1 MREHF
6 ILQLS
11 RTARAGSSGYAVTVM
26 LLLSG
31 WLMIIVG
38 SAQAAST
45 EQETLQRLSQLRSL
59 PADATPEQ
67 LRQHNEAMDE
77 AWQFYHAHHDEAMP
91 VLRRELAAELK
102 RPKPS
107 QLLLLDVGSFLYLDG
122 GVEDRKRAL
131 QALLAIDTQAPIV
144 QANFDQLFRLTQGLA
159 TSGDPALLPFIDRT
173 FLPTERGVF
182 MADQSLT
189 LNPTLMC
196 AFLYG
201 VYGLEGERR
210 LQPKL
215 KDPELIERVLE
226 VLKWIGSPD
235 SVAAVQAATPR
246 QPDYDFFARE
256 LTFMMVNG
264 GLQGREAMLHLDRSR
279 LDAQSQQHYDKVKPA
294 IEAQGYAQL
303 RKKFDQFTGEKKL
316 DDDQLKQRLAAM
328 YENFGRDSRLNPQAL
343 LDSGLSKDYLIGQ
356 LTRIRT
362 RMFTQVANQTLSDIE
377 LTNAML
383 NTLRYRD
390 R

>member
-1 MREHF
+1 MKERS
-6 ILQLS
+6 ILQRLGIT
-11 RTARAGSSGYAVTVM
+11 TA
-26 LLLSG
+26 LLLAAAVLILSTHH
-31 WLMIIVG
+31 
-38 SAQAAST
+38 SQAAST
-45 EQETLQRLSQLRSL
+45 EQEIVKRLGQLRAL

-67 LRQHNEAMDE
+67 LRKHNEDMDD

-107 QLLLLDVGSFLYLDG
+107 PLLLLDVGSFLYLDG
-122 GVEDRKRAL
+122 DASDRKRSQ
-131 QALLAIDTQAPIV
+131 QALLAIDTDAPTI
-144 QANFDQLFRLTQGLA
+144 QANFDQLFRLTHGLA
-159 TSGDPALLPFIDRT
+159 TGGDPALLPFIDRV

-182 MADQSLT
+182 MSEQSFT

-201 VYGLEGERR
+201 VYGLEGERT

-215 KDPELIERVLE
+215 KDPERVERVLE
-226 VLKWIGSPD
+226 VLKWVGSPD
-235 SVAAVQAATPR
+235 SVSPVKQATPAK
-246 QPDYDFFARE
+246 PDYDFFARE

-264 GLQGREAMLHLDRSR
+264 GPAGREAMLNLDRAQ

-294 IEAQGYAQL
+294 IEAQNYAQL
-303 RKKFDQFTGEKKL
+303 RKKFDQFEGEKNVS
-316 DDDQLKQRLAAM
+316 DDKLKQSLAAM
-328 YENFGRDSRLNPQAL
+328 YENFGKDSRLNPQAL
-343 LDSGLSKDYLIGQ
+343 LDSSLSKDYLIGE
-356 LTRIRT
+356 LTRIRA
-362 RMFTQVANQTLSDIE
+362 RMFTQVVNQTLSDVE
-377 LTNAML
+377 LTNAVL

>member
-1 MREHF
+1 
-6 ILQLS
+6 
-11 RTARAGSSGYAVTVM
+11 
-26 LLLSG
+26 
-31 WLMIIVG
+31 
-38 SAQAAST
+38 
-45 EQETLQRLSQLRSL
+45 
-59 PADATPEQ
+59 
-67 LRQHNEAMDE
+67 
-77 AWQFYHAHHDEAMP
+77 
-91 VLRRELAAELK
+91 
-102 RPKPS
+102 
-107 QLLLLDVGSFLYLDG
+107 
-122 GVEDRKRAL
+122 
-131 QALLAIDTQAPIV
+131 
-144 QANFDQLFRLTQGLA
+144 LFRLTQGLA

-182 MADQSLT
+182 MSDQSLT

-201 VYGLEGERR
+201 GYGLEGERR

-235 SVAAVQAATPR
+235 SVAAVQAATPK
-246 QPDYDFFARE
+246 QSDYDFFARE

-264 GLQGREAMLHLDRSR
+264 GPQGREAMLHLDRSR

-343 LDSGLSKDYLIGQ
+343 LDSGLSKDFLIGE

-362 RMFTQVANQTLSDIE
+362 RMFTQVANQTFSDIE

-390 R
+390 H